1 MTNDQQFRRS
11 PKQAMRY
18 YYILEVIEL
27 IVSLIFMVALVF
39 LWSHYNWWYFLIYI
53 FIAIIL
59 FDVIYMLLRP
69 WLKYKYT
76 FYCVKDHYIE
86 IKKGLFFKKYEIVK
100 FERTQFLKRKSN
112 PLLRQLHISKL
123 TLMTAGHSL
132 DFPLMLTK
140 EIEVFEHN
148 ILEYLRGADYDV

>member
-1 MTNDQQFRRS
+1 MTNDQHVRPS
-11 PKQAMRY
+11 PKQAMTY
-18 YYILEVIEL
+18 YYIHEVIQSMVSF
-27 IVSLIFMVALVF
+27 IVMVTVLF
-39 LWSHYNWWYFLIYI
+39 LWSYYNLWHFLIYR

-112 PLLRQLHISKL
+112 PL
-123 TLMTAGHSL
+123 
-132 DFPLMLTK
+132 
-140 EIEVFEHN
+140 
-148 ILEYLRGADYDV
+148 

>member
-140 EIEVFEHN
+140 EIEVFEDN

>member
-18 YYILEVIEL
+18 YYILEVLEL
-27 IVSLIFMVALVF
+27 IVSLMFMVALVF
-39 LWSHYNWWYFLIYI
+39 LWSHYNWWHFLIYI

-76 FYCVKDHYIE
+76 FFCVKDHYIE

-112 PLLRQLHISKL
+112 PLLRRLHISKL

>member
-1 MTNDQQFRRS
+1 
-11 PKQAMRY
+11 
-18 YYILEVIEL
+18 
-27 IVSLIFMVALVF
+27 
-39 LWSHYNWWYFLIYI
+39 HFLIYI
-53 FIAIIL
+53 FIAIII

-86 IKKGLFFKKYEIVK
+86 IKKGLFFKKYEIIK

>member
-39 LWSHYNWWYFLIYI
+39 LWSHYNWWHFLIYI

-140 EIEVFEHN
+140 EIEVFEDN

>member
-39 LWSHYNWWYFLIYI
+39 LWSHYNWWHFLIYI

-76 FYCVKDHYIE
+76 FFCVKDHYIE

-112 PLLRQLHISKL
+112 PLLRRLHISKL

-140 EIEVFEHN
+140 DIEVFEHN

>member
-39 LWSHYNWWYFLIYI
+39 LWSHYNWWHFLIYI

-112 PLLRQLHISKL
+112 PLLSQLHISKL

-140 EIEVFEHN
+140 EIEVFEDN